1 MGDEAQLTPIPPRK
15 EDVLYG
21 KGVPSDWSNAHVN
34 ITWGDPEVGYTEGYR
49 RGARLLVEHVMERQ
63 RDQDYLVYPVIFL
76 YRHHIELALKN
87 IIRHTPYI
95 IDRPLTEAEEKHLG
109 KHRLDLLWQDLK
121 PLFAG
126 VCKAAGWDKP
136 DAADEEGVDSHIRQ
150 LTALDPDSYSSRYT
164 RSKKG
169 APSLPAELKYINLQ
183 HFAEMV
189 ERLADYLDALDTAVT
204 VLEEGKIEME
214 YLNPA

>member
-1 MGDEAQLTPIPPRK
+1 VTQKL
-15 EDVLYG
+15 
-21 KGVPSDWSNAHVN
+21 
-34 ITWGDPEVGYTEGYR
+34 GYTEGYR

-63 RDQDYLVYPVIFL
+63 RDQDHLVYPVIFL

-95 IDRPLTEAEEKHLG
+95 IGRPLTRSQKKTISAS
-109 KHRLDLLWQDLK
+109 HRLDILWQDLK
-121 PLFAG
+121 TLLAD
-126 VCKAAGWDKP
+126 VCKAAGWDKI
-136 DAADEEGVDSHIRQ
+136 DAADEEGVDSYIRQ
-150 LTALDPDSYSSRYT
+150 LTALDRDSYSFRYT

-204 VLEEGKIEME
+204 VLEEGKMEME
-214 YLNPA
+214 SE